1 MDVLEIPNVVLSAD
15 MTEEEITQIFEEAG
29 RALLEHKQFAIV
41 VKRDALETDD
51 KIAYENSFTLCREE
65 AISEII
71 KSVSPDDVI
80 VSTTGKISREV
91 YEQCDKIR
99 GHHKQAFLTVGG
111 MGHAGMIAF
120 GIAQQAKEKKVY
132 CIEGDG
138 AVLMHMGALAFL
150 AKQAPENFVHICL
163 NNDAHE
169 SVGGMPTGAVG
180 KEFYKVAGE
189 CGYQYAACVDSV
201 EDLQKELQKIKEKKL
216 PAFLEVK
223 VKLGARVGLGRPKE
237 SAVENKEQ
245 FMGYH
250 FHK

>member
-1 MDVLEIPNVVLSAD
+1 
-15 MTEEEITQIFEEAG
+15 
-29 RALLEHKQFAIV
+29 
-41 VKRDALETDD
+41 
-51 KIAYENSFTLCREE
+51 
-65 AISEII
+65 
-71 KSVSPDDVI
+71 
-80 VSTTGKISREV
+80 
-91 YEQCDKIR
+91 
-99 GHHKQAFLTVGG
+99 
-111 MGHAGMIAF
+111 
-120 GIAQQAKEKKVY
+120 
-132 CIEGDG
+132 
-138 AVLMHMGALAFL
+138 
-150 AKQAPENFVHICL
+150 
-163 NNDAHE
+163 
-169 SVGGMPTGAVG
+169 MPTGAVG